1 MNQAMKMAQCL
12 HTKSRLVVNSTELSH
27 CEFNVCSS
35 YSHFKMNTY
44 AVRTATEINYSV
56 IPSCYID
63 VQYTLCSQR
72 TIHQAFRA
80 TALASSTLRAA
91 SSW

>member
-12 HTKSRLVVNSTELSH
+12 HTESRLVVNSTELSH
-27 CEFNVCSS
+27 CEFNVCSN

-44 AVRTATEINYSV
+44 AMRTATEIKYSV

-63 VQYTLCSQR
+63 VQYTLCQS
-72 TIHQAFRA
+72 ANN
-80 TALASSTLRAA
+80 SS
-91 SSW
+91 SF